1 MTVLPLRKSWKE
13 SNISRRRLCDDD
25 STPWPTNDM
34 AADRKEKQ
42 VGASCRSS
50 ILAGA
55 AFHLKRSSDPFRIS
69 SHCSYQKVNKALPEL
84 PLVIR
89 LKNEHL
95 CIILYQ
101 ALSGW
106 EYVLYFPLGWVR
118 ASLDKQMTAN
128 QRTAGIASKE
138 EKEFTRLFPP
148 SCQL

>member
-1 MTVLPLRKSWKE
+1 
-13 SNISRRRLCDDD
+13 
-25 STPWPTNDM
+25 M

-50 ILAGA
+50 IVAGA

-101 ALSGW
+101 ALSGGK
-106 EYVLYFPLGWVR
+106 YVLHFPLGWVR